1 MTSATVVVVS
11 GDAAVRDSLTE
22 LLRSAGLSAEPY
34 SSLETW
40 PKAVPPEQRGCLV
53 VDARVCNFADPERL
67 ASFAALCA
75 TRSVLLLIDR
85 GDVPSAVR
93 AVKCG
98 AMHVVEKPYRNE
110 SLLEKIHCAIAAAP
124 DVA

>member
-53 VDARVCNFADPERL
+53 VDAQVG
-67 ASFAALCA
+67 S
-75 TRSVLLLIDR
+75 
-85 GDVPSAVR
+85 
-93 AVKCG
+93 
-98 AMHVVEKPYRNE
+98 
-110 SLLEKIHCAIAAAP
+110 
-124 DVA
+124 